1 MIQMMRPQC
10 PHCMS
15 WFESWPEAKKHVK
28 YCRYGP
34 NARKSLSSTILD
46 CVFCGSRKFKD
57 FAELSLHVRTKCP
70 GGKGLEK
77 YYRKEDLKM
86 NIGSHIQEGAIGD
99 YLPLLDPKLFKKL
112 QKKGI
117 VTGKMLACR
126 SVNTPKFNGL
136 AMDFKASNRKF
147 SFLARFDRW
156 DVTAIAKQLK
166 SEETDDWI
174 GGNLRFVAKKSSK
187 GQVFVNVELPKRK
200 KGKK

>member
-1 MIQMMRPQC
+1 MIRPQC
-10 PHCMS
+10 PHCLL
-15 WFESWPEAKKHVK
+15 WFETWPLEKKHVK

-34 NARKSLSSTILD
+34 NARRSISSKNLD
-46 CVFCGSRKFKD
+46 CVFCGSREFKD

-77 YYRKEDLKM
+77 YYRKEDLDM
-86 NIGSHIQEGAIGD
+86 NIGSHIQGGATGD
-99 YLPLLDPKLFKKL
+99 YLPLLDPKLFNKL

-117 VTGKMLACR
+117 VSGKMIACR
-126 SVNTPKFNGL
+126 NINTPKFAGL
-136 AMDFKASNRKF
+136 AMDFKAGERKF
-147 SFLARFDRW
+147 AFLARFDRW

-174 GGNLRFVAKKSSK
+174 GETVRFIAKKSSK

-200 KGKK
+200 KAK